1 MGRTRKFSRTG
12 LIVLIT
18 YVLMILM
25 NYLANALPLNGMTTG
40 EVSDSYSNLFA
51 PAGYTFA
58 IWGLIYV
65 LLAFHVIYQLGFFRT
80 GERSKVRQLTER
92 VAVWFS
98 VSSVANALWIAAW
111 HYGKLGLS
119 VVLMLVIL
127 VSLIVITAM
136 TGKTELSMKEKFFL
150 RLPFTVYF
158 GWITVATIADITAF
172 LVKSD
177 WSGWGLSDAKW
188 TVIVLLLGVAIGILT
203 ILRTWSAPYGFVLVW
218 AYIGIYSKHIAP
230 DGWNEHYPGIILT
243 VSICIL
249 LLALLSLWVL
259 IKRRK
264 KRNRGYSSGY
274 SRIR

>member
-1 MGRTRKFSRTG
+1 MGRKRKFSRLG
-12 LIVLIT
+12 IIVLVT
-18 YVLMILM
+18 YAIMILM

-65 LLAFHVIYQLGFFRT
+65 LLAFHVIYQLGFFRG
-80 GERSKVRQLTER
+80 GERSEVRQLTER
-92 VAVWFS
+92 IAIWFS

-111 HYGKLGLS
+111 HYGFLGIS
-119 VVLMLVIL
+119 VILMMVIL
-127 VSLIVITAM
+127 VSLIVITNM
-136 TGKTELSMKEKFFL
+136 TGNAGLSMKERFFI

-172 LVKSD
+172 LVKSG
-177 WSGWGLSDAKW
+177 WGGWGLSDAAW
-188 TVIVLLLGVAIGILT
+188 TVIVLLLGAVIGILT
-203 ILRTWSAPYGFVLVW
+203 ILKTWSAPYGFVLVW

-230 DGWNEHYPGIILT
+230 DGWNEQYPGIILT

-249 LLALLSLWVL
+249 LFGLLSLWVL

-264 KRNRGYSSGY
+264 KRSRGYSSSF
-274 SRIR
+274 SRFR